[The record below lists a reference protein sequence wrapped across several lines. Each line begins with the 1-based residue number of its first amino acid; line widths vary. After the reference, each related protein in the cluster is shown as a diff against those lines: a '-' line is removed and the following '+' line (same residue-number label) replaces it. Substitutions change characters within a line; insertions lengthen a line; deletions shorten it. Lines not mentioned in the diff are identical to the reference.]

1 MVSENE
7 IHPGALQIG
16 DPAPHFEAA
25 STHGTVHLEDFQGHW
40 LMFFSHPADFT
51 PV

>member
-1 MVSENE
+1 MLPETDS
-7 IHPGALQIG
+7 HLRALQIG
-16 DPAPHFEAA
+16 DPAPHFEAT
-25 STHGTVHLEDFQGHW
+25 STHGTVRLEDFQGHW

>member
-1 MVSENE
+1 MFSDTEPNRAPL
-7 IHPGALQIG
+7 HIG
-16 DPAPHFEAA
+16 DRAPEFEAA
-25 STHGTVHLEDFQGHW
+25 STHGTIRLEDFHGHW